1 MKKSY
6 LKRSFILLMCCMM
19 VFSLV
24 ACSSGTSKTSVDN
37 NPGNS
42 ASDNPDK
49 DTSTKTPDSDSNTAE
64 KVVVN
69 ISNNQPLTTLD
80 RFNQMGSENYILG
93 MLWGDM
99 LVSTDHNGTYEPWV
113 AEEVSTSEDALSA
126 TITIKKGINFH
137 NGQELT
143 SKDVKR
149 TFDRILED
157 TSLVNYAKWGKYLG
171 TVDAPD
177 DHTVILHFTQ
187 PMPAFYSELSL
198 LPLINADA
206 YDQDP
211 KNFFSAPV
219 GTGPYKVASFDPI
232 SNEVTLERNDDWWAW
247 TEENKSNVDQIH
259 YRYVAEDTTRVSSLR
274 AGELD
279 ICESVPSDNIDLLRG
294 EGFNVNNFDSF
305 TFIFLGLG
313 SSEGKVFNDIN
324 LRQALSLSIDRQLI
338 VDSILG
344 GGKVASWP
352 SPEGH
357 VTFENQ
363 GYEYDVDRAKE
374 LLASSSY
381 KGEEL
386 KMIVNIAETLR
397 GAEVAQAIQSMA
409 SEAGFN
415 ITIETMEAATYNE
428 RRAAGNYDISLCVN
442 AMTNGEFYISS
453 IEVNGIDRFATG
465 YDNPQMKALAE
476 KGMTLVDMQ
485 ERVENAKAIY
495 QIVMDNFAPNIYLYR
510 IPGCIVTSSSLENV
524 TVYGD
529 NLLDLRYMKKN

>member
-1 MKKSY
+1 MKKSC
-6 LKRSFILLMCCMM
+6 LKRSFILFMCCML
-19 VFSLV
+19 VFSLT
-24 ACSSGTSKTSVDN
+24 ACSSGTSKTPADDTG
-37 NPGNS
+37 NP
-42 ASDNPDK
+42 ASDN
-49 DTSTKTPDSDSNTAE
+49 TGTPSKDSDLKTQE

-80 RFNQMGSENYILG
+80 RFNQMGSENYILQI
-93 MLWGDM
+93 LWSDT
-99 LVSTDHNGTYEPWV
+99 LVSTDHNGTYDPWA
-113 AEEVSTSEDALSA
+113 AEEVTTSEDALSA
-126 TITIKKGINFH
+126 TITIKKGITFH

-143 SKDVKR
+143 SKDVKK

-157 TSLVNYAKWGKYLG
+157 TALVNHAKWGKYLES
-171 TVDAPD
+171 VDAPD
-177 DHTVILHFTQ
+177 EYSVVLHFKQ

-211 KNFFSAPV
+211 KNFFNIPV
-219 GTGPYKVASFDPI
+219 GTGPYKVVSFDPI
-232 SNEVTLERNDDWWAW
+232 SNEVTMERNDDWWAW
-247 TEENKSNVDQIH
+247 TDENKSNVDQIR

-279 ICESVPSDNIDLLRG
+279 ICESVPSDNIELLKG
-294 EGFNVNNFDSF
+294 EGFNVNSFDSF

-313 SSEGKVFNDIN
+313 SSEGKVFNDPN
-324 LRQALSLSIDRQLI
+324 LREALSLSIDRQLI

-357 VTFENQ
+357 VTFVNQ
-363 GYEYDVDRAKE
+363 GYEYNTDRARE
-374 LLASSSY
+374 LLAASSY

-409 SEAGFN
+409 DEVGFN
-415 ITIETMEAATYNE
+415 VTIETMEAATYNE

-465 YDNPQMKALAE
+465 YDNPRMKELAE
-476 KGMTLVDMQ
+476 QGMTIVNME
-485 ERVENAKAIY
+485 ERIENAKAIY

-524 TVYGD
+524 IVFGD
-529 NLLDLRYMKKN
+529 NLLDLRFMKKN